1 MYIYSNNKTIAECSS
16 PKIVIS
22 VFAKDSIIT
31 SLEFT
36 VFERIDNETV
46 IDLLRNGML
55 FYDEFDENCMKC
67 PNFEDL
73 YKVEIQ
79 HNPNLSQTIKIKY
92 REGIKL

>member
-22 VFAKDSIIT
+22 VLSKDTVMT

-36 VFERIDNETV
+36 VFERIEQETV

-55 FYDEFDENCMKC
+55 FYDEFDENFMKC
-67 PNFEDL
+67 PDFEDL

-92 REGIKL
+92 REEIKL